1 MNRFFTVSALVVL
14 AASLTACESP
24 LSLGELRALA
34 DAEARW
40 AGRGFQDYTF
50 EIRRSCFCEP
60 LITQWA
66 RVEVVGGQMTRVVL
80 LDTGA
85 EVPPAQ
91 RGRFV
96 TVEQVFTSIR
106 AANQN
111 ELVDDVIV
119 EYDQQL
125 GFPTRVRSITRP
137 DILDGGDPHQ
147 RPTGDAPRQTYK
159 KTDKPS
165 DSSDDLRPE
174 YDFTGGVRGKYAQ
187 RFREGTNIVVLDPDV
202 AAEFKD
208 SQAVND
214 ALRRL
219 LKSRA
224 KG

>member
-24 LSLGELRALA
+24 LSPAELRALA

-40 AGRGFQDYTF
+40 AARGFQDYTF

-111 ELVDDVIV
+111 ELLDDVIV

-125 GFPTRVRSITRP
+125 GFPTRVRFIAKP
-137 DILDGGDPHQ
+137 DILDGGS
-147 RPTGDAPRQTYK
+147 ASY
-159 KTDKPS
+159 
-165 DSSDDLRPE
+165 LRNAGP
-174 YDFTGGVRGKYAQ
+174 V
-187 RFREGTNIVVLDPDV
+187 P
-202 AAEFKD
+202 
-208 SQAVND
+208 
-214 ALRRL
+214 
-219 LKSRA
+219 
-224 KG
+224 

>member
-96 TVEQVFTSIR
+96 TVEQVFTASARQIR
-106 AANQN
+106 MNYWTMSSSSTISSWDSRRASGLLQS
-111 ELVDDVIV
+111 
-119 EYDQQL
+119 
-125 GFPTRVRSITRP
+125 PTFST
-137 DILDGGDPHQ
+137 
-147 RPTGDAPRQTYK
+147 
-159 KTDKPS
+159 
-165 DSSDDLRPE
+165 
-174 YDFTGGVRGKYAQ
+174 
-187 RFREGTNIVVLDPDV
+187 V
-202 AAEFKD
+202 AAPATCATQD
-208 SQAVND
+208 
-214 ALRRL
+214 
-219 LKSRA
+219 
-224 KG
+224 

>member
-96 TVEQVFTSIR
+96 TVEQVFTASARQIR
-106 AANQN
+106 MNYWTMSSSSTISSWDSRRASGLLQGPTFSTAAIRINAR
-111 ELVDDVIV
+111 
-119 EYDQQL
+119 
-125 GFPTRVRSITRP
+125 PATRRVRPIRRPINPPIQATISVPSTTLPVGYAASTPSAFGKVRTWLSSI
-137 DILDGGDPHQ
+137 
-147 RPTGDAPRQTYK
+147 PTSLR
-159 KTDKPS
+159 
-165 DSSDDLRPE
+165 SSR
-174 YDFTGGVRGKYAQ
+174 T
-187 RFREGTNIVVLDPDV
+187 
-202 AAEFKD
+202 
-208 SQAVND
+208 
-214 ALRRL
+214 
-219 LKSRA
+219 LKR
-224 KG
+224 

>member
-14 AASLTACESP
+14 AAC
-24 LSLGELRALA
+24 
-34 DAEARW
+34 
-40 AGRGFQDYTF
+40 TF

-66 RVEVVGGQMTRVVL
+66 RVEVLGGQMTRVVL

-111 ELVDDVIV
+111 ELLDDVIV

-125 GFPTRVRSITRP
+125 GFPTRVRFIAKP
-137 DILDGGDPHQ
+137 DILDGGS
-147 RPTGDAPRQTYK
+147 ASY
-159 KTDKPS
+159 
-165 DSSDDLRPE
+165 LRNAGP
-174 YDFTGGVRGKYAQ
+174 
-187 RFREGTNIVVLDPDV
+187 LP
-202 AAEFKD
+202 
-208 SQAVND
+208 
-214 ALRRL
+214 
-219 LKSRA
+219 
-224 KG
+224 

>member
-24 LSLGELRALA
+24 LSPAELRALA

-40 AGRGFQDYTF
+40 AARGFQDYTF

-66 RVEVVGGQMTRVVL
+66 RVEVLGGQMTRVVL

-91 RGRFV
+91 RGRF
-96 TVEQVFTSIR
+96 FTNIR

-111 ELVDDVIV
+111 ELLDDVIV

-125 GFPTRVRSITRP
+125 GFPTRVRFITKP
-137 DILDGGDPHQ
+137 DILDGGS
-147 RPTGDAPRQTYK
+147 ASY
-159 KTDKPS
+159 
-165 DSSDDLRPE
+165 LRNAGP
-174 YDFTGGVRGKYAQ
+174 
-187 RFREGTNIVVLDPDV
+187 LP
-202 AAEFKD
+202 
-208 SQAVND
+208 
-214 ALRRL
+214 
-219 LKSRA
+219 
-224 KG
+224 